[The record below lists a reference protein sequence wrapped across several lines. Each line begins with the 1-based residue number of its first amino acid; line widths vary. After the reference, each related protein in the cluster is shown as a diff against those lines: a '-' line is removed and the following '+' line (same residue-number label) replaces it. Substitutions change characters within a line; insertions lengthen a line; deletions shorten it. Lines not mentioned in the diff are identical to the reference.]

1 MSQLRRI
8 LKRTAAVVA
17 AGGGAFGGVGLV
29 AYVQA
34 RLCASDGGPFPAHR
48 LDGDVGPADAD
59 AHRVVW
65 LGDSLAAGL
74 GAVSPEVT
82 LPRLVAAGGSRR
94 TRLHVY
100 ASAGATSVD
109 VVERQLPALRLLHHG
124 LAQIGQRIDAVGV
137 TVGANDIGAFTSRR
151 RFRRN
156 VGAIVGAAE
165 GAPVVLVS
173 IPGLADAIKL
183 PHPLRALAE
192 LRARW
197 LDAVLRE
204 AARRPGVHYASVR
217 RRPSWITRRAR
228 EHFLSA
234 DRFHPSGAG
243 YAIWADRIGHA
254 FHLALRPAT
263 G

>member
-1 MSQLRRI
+1 MSVPTV
-8 LKRTAAVVA
+8 LKRTAAALAASGSA
-17 AGGGAFGGVGLV
+17 AGGLGLV
-29 AYVQA
+29 AYLQA
-34 RLCASDGGPFPAHR
+34 RRCASADGPFAVHH
-48 LDGDVGPADAD
+48 LDGDVGPPHAD

-74 GAVSPEVT
+74 GAISPEVT
-82 LPRLVAAGGSRR
+82 LPRLVAAHGERR

-100 ASAGATSVD
+100 ATSGATSVD
-109 VVERQLPALRLLHHG
+109 VRRHQLPALHQLRHG

-156 VGAIVGAAE
+156 VAAIVDAAE
-165 GAPVVLVS
+165 GAPVVLMS
-173 IPGLADAIKL
+173 IPGLADAIRL
-183 PHPLRALAE
+183 PHPLRGLAE

-197 LDAVLRE
+197 LDAVLRQ
-204 AARRPGVHYASVR
+204 AARQPGVHYASVR
-217 RRPSWITRRAR
+217 RRPAWITRRAR

-243 YAIWADRIGHA
+243 YAIWADRIAHA
-254 FHLALRPAT
+254 FQLALRPAT
-263 G
+263 